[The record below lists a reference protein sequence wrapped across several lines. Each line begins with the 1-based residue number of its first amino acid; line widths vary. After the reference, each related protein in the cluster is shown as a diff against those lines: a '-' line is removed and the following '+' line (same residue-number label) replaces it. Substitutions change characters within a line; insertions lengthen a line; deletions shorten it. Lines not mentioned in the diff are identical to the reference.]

1 MAHDVFISYSTADKL
16 AADAVC
22 AKVEERSIRCWIAPR
37 DIMPGMDWS
46 DAIIDALNSCRVFV
60 LLLSVASNDSEQ
72 VKRELQVAVGKGI
85 PILPVRMEEFPLSK
99 HMQYF
104 IGTPHWLDAM
114 TPPLEK
120 HLQKLADTLTA
131 LLEATKKDNPPSVTP
146 APTDANSVAPPIAA
160 APVAPAPHWDAK
172 VLSAVE
178 TQLCAL
184 IGPLGKLLVRKA
196 AAAATNIEELHER
209 LAPHLADDVERKMF
223 QERCR
228 AALQTSSANADADT
242 ATWTEQ
248 NLKTVERE
256 LAQYIGPLARVL
268 VKRRAAT
275 TNNLRELYQALAE
288 NIPDTAERHRFLQA
302 APK

>member
-1 MAHDVFISYSTADKL
+1 MAHDVFISYSTVDKP

-22 AKVEERSIRCWIAPR
+22 AKVEARGIRCWIAPR
-37 DIMPGMDWS
+37 DIMPGVDWS
-46 DAIIDALNSCRVFV
+46 DAIIDALSGCRVFL
-60 LLLSVASNDSEQ
+60 LLLSAASNNSEQ

-120 HLQKLADTLTA
+120 HLQKLADTLAA
-131 LLEATKKDNPPSVTP
+131 LLQATQRDDDNVTP
-146 APTDANSVAPPIAA
+146 AAPPTTEPTPASTPIA
-160 APVAPAPHWDAK
+160 VVPATEWDAE
-172 VLSAVE
+172 VLKTIE

-184 IGPLGKLLVRKA
+184 IGPLGRLLVRKA
-196 AAAATNIEELHER
+196 AVKATDLDELFEL
-209 LAPHLADDVERKMF
+209 LAPHLADEMERKTLE
-223 QERCR
+223 ERCR
-228 AALQTSSANADADT
+228 AALHTSAKTDVSAA
-242 ATWTEQ
+242 WTEQ
-248 NLKTVERE
+248 SLKTIERE

-268 VKRRAAT
+268 VKRRAAR
-275 TNNLRELYQALAE
+275 TNNLRELYQSLAE
-288 NIPDTAERHRFLQA
+288 NIPEGAERTRFLQA

>member
-22 AKVEERSIRCWIAPR
+22 AKVEGRGIRCWVAPR
-37 DIMPGMDWS
+37 DILPGMDWS

-60 LLLSVASNDSEQ
+60 LLLSAASNDSEQ

-131 LLEATKKDNPPSVTP
+131 LLEATKKDDAHATPVTSAP
-146 APTDANSVAPPIAA
+146 IADTPIAPT
-160 APVAPAPHWDAK
+160 APVVPTAPVTEWDAE
-172 VLSAVE
+172 VLKIVE
-178 TQLCAL
+178 TQLCNL
-184 IGPLGKLLVRKA
+184 IGPLARLLVRKA
-196 AAAATNIEELHER
+196 AAVATNLDELYER
-209 LAPHLADDVERKMF
+209 LAPHLADEAERQMF
-223 QERCR
+223 QQRCR
-228 AALQTSSANADADT
+228 AALQTSPANADAT
-242 ATWTEQ
+242 TWTEQ
-248 NLKTVERE
+248 SLKTVERE

-268 VKRRAAT
+268 VKRRAANAT
-275 TNNLRELYQALAE
+275 NLRELYQALAE
-288 NIPDTAERHRFLQA
+288 NIPDATERNRFLQA

>member
-22 AKVEERSIRCWIAPR
+22 AKVEERGIRCWIAPR
-37 DIMPGMDWS
+37 DILPGIDWS

-85 PILPVRMEEFPLSK
+85 AILPVRMEEFPLSK

-131 LLEATKKDNPPSVTP
+131 LLEATKKDDANATPIAP
-146 APTDANSVAPPIAA
+146 APIADTPIAPN
-160 APVAPAPHWDAK
+160 APVAPTAAATEWDVEVLK
-172 VLSAVE
+172 VVE

-196 AAAATNIEELHER
+196 AAVATNFDQLYER
-209 LAPHLADDVERKMF
+209 LVPHLADESERKIF
-223 QERCR
+223 QQRCR
-228 AALQTSSANADADT
+228 AALQTTADT
-242 ATWTEQ
+242 DAPAAWTEQ
-248 NLKTVERE
+248 SLKIVERE

-268 VKRRAAT
+268 VKRRAAH
-275 TNNLRELYQALAE
+275 TNNLRELYQTLAE
-288 NIPDTAERHRFLQA
+288 NIPNAAERQRFLQA